1 MSRFECLN
9 NNDWQTKKP
18 RNQRNDKNEKYYN
31 KNNRDYDK
39 KERKVPINNV
49 KKELNLRDEKLFPS
63 LVKSEEVKSE
73 EVKSEEVKEN
83 TLKNYIGIVNHEIKT
98 EKIQERVVP
107 GWTMIYKKDNKIIM
121 EKGKTIYNSYNKEF
135 QEENER
141 YMIANTILDNRYYER
156 LELNEILGDIS
167 PHWNMDEEYEYDTR
181 EDEII
186 NENYASDSDY
196 ENEEDFY

>member
-18 RNQRNDKNEKYYN
+18 RNERNQRNQRNEKHFN
-31 KNNRDYDK
+31 KNNRDYGK
-39 KERKVPINNV
+39 KEKKVPINNI
-49 KKELNLRDEKLFPS
+49 KKELNLLDEKLFPS
-63 LVKSEEVKSE
+63 LVKSEG
-73 EVKSEEVKEN
+73 VKEN
-83 TLKNYIGIVNHEIKT
+83 TLKNYIGIVNHEIET
-98 EKIQERVVP
+98 EKIEERVPP

-121 EKGKTIYNSYNKEF
+121 EKGKSIYNSYNKEF

-141 YMIANTILDNRYYER
+141 FMIANSILDNRYYER

-167 PHWNMDEEYEYDTR
+167 PYWNMDEQYEYDTR
-181 EDEII
+181 EDE
-186 NENYASDSDY
+186 NVDDNDTSDSEY